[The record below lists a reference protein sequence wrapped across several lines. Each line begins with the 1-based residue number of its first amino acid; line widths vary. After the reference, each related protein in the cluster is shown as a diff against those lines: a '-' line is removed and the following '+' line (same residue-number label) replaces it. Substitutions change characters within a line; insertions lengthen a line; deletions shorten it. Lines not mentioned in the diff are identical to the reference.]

1 MCPDEAVNVK
11 IIKKI
16 LRVNT
21 TYLIPVDSLYEQN
34 WHSPII
40 QNLNQPFITM
50 TAKNLKDV
58 VN

>member
-1 MCPDEAVNVK
+1 MK

-21 TYLIPVDSLYEQN
+21 TYLIPVDSLYEQD
-34 WHSPII
+34 WHSSII